1 MVVVGDFV
9 RFRTVLVLSAACVCA
24 QTSLVLV
31 SFHVQGEV
39 IRPGE
44 GARAHG
50 ALEGLGARV
59 LPVVAS
65 ELVGASEAPVAALPR
80 APVRLL
86 TCGGG
91 GKGEGKCG

>member
-9 RFRTVLVLSAACVCA
+9 RVRTVLVLLAACVCA
-24 QTSLVLV
+24 QTPLVLV

-44 GARAHG
+44 GARADG

-80 APVRLL
+80 APVWLL
-86 TCGGG
+86 TWR
-91 GKGEGKCG
+91 GKEKGNVGE